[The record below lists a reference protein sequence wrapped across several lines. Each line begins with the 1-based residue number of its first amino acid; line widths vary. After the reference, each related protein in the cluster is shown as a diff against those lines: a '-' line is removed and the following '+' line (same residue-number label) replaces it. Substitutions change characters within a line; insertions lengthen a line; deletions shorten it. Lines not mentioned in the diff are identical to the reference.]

1 MEKWFIKNNPGDISR
16 IVSENKISKP
26 LAKLLINRGLTEQNE
41 IDAFLNPDIEKLHD
55 PLLMHDMDAA
65 GRLIMHKIETGKKIL
80 IVGDFDVDGIM
91 STYVLFSVLSQVGA
105 DVDFTIPDRIQDGY
119 GINNHIVLKAK
130 AASVDTIIT
139 CDNGIAAFEAI
150 KTGKK
155 MGMTMIITDHHDI
168 PYIEKDGKQVSILPE
183 ADCVLNPK
191 KHSCQYPYK
200 NLCGAGVA
208 FKLADH
214 LIRISKLKVDI
225 KNLLEMVAIA
235 TICDVVD
242 LVGENRILVKEGL
255 ERLNNTSNLGLK
267 ALINESGLE
276 DKAITVYHV
285 GFVIGPS
292 LNASGRL
299 DSALL
304 GLQLLLSKDE
314 YEANEIAIKLR
325 KLNDQRKSLTE
336 IGTIEVGKMIEEKY
350 INDKVLVAYAP
361 ETHESVAGIIAGRI
375 KEKYNRPTIVLTRA
389 KEGVKGS
396 GRSIDA
402 YNMFEELSRCRTLLG
417 RFGGHPMAAGLSLKK
432 ENIDRLRECL
442 NNNTNLEDED
452 LVKRVYID
460 MAMPLENISYE
471 FIDDIGRL
479 EPFGKGNPKPTFGL
493 KGLNLSKAIILGTRR
508 NVVKIDFDNPS
519 PGKIEAI
526 MFCDGDK
533 WIEEVD
539 YYYGLEERKRLTS
552 GIANSVTMD
561 IIFNP
566 AINEYMGRASIQI
579 VINNYRFDRSRP
591 RG

>member
-16 IVSENKISKP
+16 IVSDNKISKP
-26 LAKLLINRGLTEQNE
+26 LAKLLINRGLTEKNE
-41 IDAFLNPDIEKLHD
+41 VDDFLNPDIDKLHS
-55 PLLMHDMDAA
+55 PLLMHDMEAA
-65 GRLIMHKIETGKKIL
+65 GRLIMDKIEAGKKIL

-91 STYVLFSVLSQVGA
+91 STYVLFRVLSQAGA

-119 GINNHIVLKAK
+119 GINKHIVLKAK

-150 KTGKK
+150 KTGKN
-155 MGMTMIITDHHDI
+155 MGMTMIITDHHEI
-168 PYIEKDGKQVSILPE
+168 SYTEKDGKQTSLLPE
-183 ADCVLNPK
+183 ADCILNPK
-191 KHSCQYPYK
+191 KHVCLYPYK

-214 LIRISKLKVDI
+214 IIKISKLKIDI
-225 KNLLEMVAIA
+225 KYLLEMVAIA

-267 ALINESGLE
+267 ALLKESGLE

-314 YEANEIAIKLR
+314 NEANEIAIKLR
-325 KLNDQRKSLTE
+325 KLNEHRKSLTE
-336 IGTIEVGKMIEEKY
+336 IGTLEIEKMIEEIH
-350 INDKVLVAYAP
+350 INDKVLVAYDP
-361 ETHESVAGIIAGRI
+361 EIHESVAGIIAGRI

-389 KEGVKGS
+389 REGVKGS
-396 GRSIDA
+396 GRSIET
-402 YNMFEELSRCRTLLG
+402 YHMFEELSKCRALLG
-417 RFGGHPMAAGLSLKK
+417 RFGGHPMAAGLSLQE
-432 ENIDRLRECL
+432 ENIDKLRECL
-442 NNNTNLEDED
+442 NNNTKLEDED

-460 MAMPLENISYE
+460 MAMALENLSYE

-493 KGLNLSKAIILGTRR
+493 KGLNLSKAIILGNKR
-508 NVVKIDFDNPS
+508 NVVKIDFNNPS

-533 WIEEVD
+533 WLED
-539 YYYGLEERKRLTS
+539 LDNYYGLEERKKLTS
-552 GIANSVTMD
+552 GIANSVVMD
-561 IIFNP
+561 IIFHP
-566 AINEYMGRASIQI
+566 AINEYMGRTSIQI